1 MDPHVDST
9 PGLGLPQP
17 APEQGGAAVSPYQE
31 TYRTPEAA
39 SVVAEKAPAVPATA
53 PPLPP
58 MTQSPAP
65 VGPQPVV
72 GMPPAG
78 ALPVA
83 ASSVPADDD
92 SDALDA
98 EWVNKAKAIVEQ
110 TKADPYA
117 ESKELGK
124 AKADYLRIR
133 YNKQIKVAE
142 DPQQ

>member
-1 MDPHVDST
+1 MDSHVDST

-17 APEQGGAAVSPYQE
+17 SPEQGAAAFGQYQE
-31 TYRTPEAA
+31 TAYRSPEAA
-39 SVVAEKAPAVPATA
+39 PVVAENAPRAPQAA

-58 MTQSPAP
+58 MAQAP
-65 VGPQPVV
+65 VAAQPQAV
-72 GMPPAG
+72 GMPPAT
-78 ALPVA
+78 AVQATTTTVVA
-83 ASSVPADDD
+83 DED
-92 SDALDA
+92 SDALDE

-110 TKADPYA
+110 TKADPYV

-142 DPQQ
+142 ER

>member
-1 MDPHVDST
+1 MDSHVDST

-17 APEQGGAAVSPYQE
+17 SPEQGAAAFTPYNE
-31 TYRTPEAA
+31 TYRAPEAA
-39 SVVAEKAPAVPATA
+39 SVVAENAPRAPQAA

-58 MTQSPAP
+58 MAQAP
-65 VGPQPVV
+65 VSAPPVV
-72 GMPPAG
+72 VSMPPAAATQATG
-78 ALPVA
+78 TTAL
-83 ASSVPADDD
+83 ADDD
-92 SDALDA
+92 SDALDE

-110 TKADPYA
+110 TKADPYI

-142 DPQQ
+142 DQ

>member
-1 MDPHVDST
+1 MDSHVDST

-17 APEQGGAAVSPYQE
+17 SPEQGAAAFAPYQE
-31 TYRTPEAA
+31 TAYRTPEAA
-39 SVVAEKAPAVPATA
+39 PVVAENAPQAPQAA

-58 MTQSPAP
+58 MAQAP
-65 VGPQPVV
+65 VAAQPQAVV
-72 GMPPAG
+72 GMPPA
-78 ALPVA
+78 APAQA
-83 ASSVPADDD
+83 ASTSVPADDD
-92 SDALDA
+92 SDALDE

-110 TKADPYA
+110 TKADPYV

-142 DPQQ
+142 DR

>member
-1 MDPHVDST
+1 MDSHVDST

-17 APEQGGAAVSPYQE
+17 SPEQGAAAFTPYNE
-31 TYRTPEAA
+31 TYRAPEAA
-39 SVVAEKAPAVPATA
+39 SVVAENAPRVPQAA

-58 MTQSPAP
+58 MAQAPAAVQPQAVQGMSPTTTAQATP
-65 VGPQPVV
+65 G
-72 GMPPAG
+72 
-78 ALPVA
+78 LI
-83 ASSVPADDD
+83 PADDD
-92 SDALDA
+92 SDALDE

-110 TKADPYA
+110 TKADPYV

-142 DPQQ
+142 DQ